1 MTTSLNKKIIW
12 RFSIFI
18 AVALS
23 AITIVV
29 AFLISSALNHQ
40 LQQSMTLEAN
50 ATLKR
55 IEYRLSFLAEQTKI
69 FSRHH
74 FLINSLIDVQ
84 GRKKY
89 LPELTRN
96 FSQFED
102 VESITIVDFSG
113 KNIHSSKQTQEPYTD
128 KSKYRKVLETGQS
141 FLTLDSRSQNITI
154 AEPIMYYDTPQG
166 AVIAEFKLSSIVERT
181 SSKSENIYLKSFI
194 QNQLLQTYSYD
205 KNKSYVSV
213 SVQGNED
220 SPLLNKLHFK
230 LEMGKLSSIHF
241 LPVKEII
248 IKLILISILVILLAI
263 IMSAR
268 MGRAFSKPILELCNK
283 VALGDE
289 CSPTGTND
297 ELETLAKTF
306 DKQHREVMQTKE
318 ELENRVINRTKEL
331 ITTNQHL
338 NLEIEMRANT
348 EKQLNIAKEEAE
360 KANRAK
366 SMFLAN
372 MSHEIRTPMNAVLG
386 YSQILLRKK
395 SLDKDTLDA
404 IKTID
409 NSGKNLLKMINEILD
424 ISKIEAGKME
434 LYVTS
439 FSLNDLID
447 NLSQLFELRCKQK
460 QLHWKVRGLTRLT
473 RVKGDEGK
481 VPLSVEIEQCLTPL

>member
-141 FLTLDSRSQNITI
+141 FSTLDSRSQNITI

-166 AVIAEFKLSSIVERT
+166 AVIAEFKLSDR
-181 SSKSENIYLKSFI
+181 KS
-194 QNQLLQTYSYD
+194 
-205 KNKSYVSV
+205 VV
-213 SVQGNED
+213 
-220 SPLLNKLHFK
+220 
-230 LEMGKLSSIHF
+230 
-241 LPVKEII
+241 
-248 IKLILISILVILLAI
+248 
-263 IMSAR
+263 
-268 MGRAFSKPILELCNK
+268 
-283 VALGDE
+283 
-289 CSPTGTND
+289 
-297 ELETLAKTF
+297 
-306 DKQHREVMQTKE
+306 
-318 ELENRVINRTKEL
+318 
-331 ITTNQHL
+331 
-338 NLEIEMRANT
+338 
-348 EKQLNIAKEEAE
+348 
-360 KANRAK
+360 
-366 SMFLAN
+366 
-372 MSHEIRTPMNAVLG
+372 
-386 YSQILLRKK
+386 
-395 SLDKDTLDA
+395 
-404 IKTID
+404 
-409 NSGKNLLKMINEILD
+409 
-424 ISKIEAGKME
+424 
-434 LYVTS
+434 
-439 FSLNDLID
+439 
-447 NLSQLFELRCKQK
+447 
-460 QLHWKVRGLTRLT
+460 
-473 RVKGDEGK
+473 
-481 VPLSVEIEQCLTPL
+481 